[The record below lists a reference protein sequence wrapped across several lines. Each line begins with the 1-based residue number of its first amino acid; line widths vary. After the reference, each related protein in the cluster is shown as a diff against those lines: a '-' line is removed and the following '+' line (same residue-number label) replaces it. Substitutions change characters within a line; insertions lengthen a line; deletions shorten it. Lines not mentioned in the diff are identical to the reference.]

1 VSGAS
6 RYNRSWPRLRA
17 RHTSGLIANKTRE
30 KLQKAGAS
38 LFEDSQENF
47 KKFFHADI
55 EKWRDLV
62 KKTGLKLE

>member
-1 VSGAS
+1 M
-6 RYNRSWPRLRA
+6 
-17 RHTSGLIANKTRE
+17 ANKTRE